1 MKTFFKELTKTI
13 PLPLMVTFALITPF
27 YLTLGCPIQ
36 FFTGVS
42 CLGCGMSRAALA
54 LLKCDFRLAF
64 EMHPMIFL
72 MIPTAVVIFLR
83 KKLPKK
89 LTVAFFT
96 VVSALMII
104 TYVYRLANGS
114 DVIYF
119 APENGFIYRLIKNIF
134 FN

>member
-1 MKTFFKELTKTI
+1 MKTFLKKLTEKI

-36 FFTGVS
+36 FFTGIS

-54 LLKCDFRLAF
+54 LLKCDFSLAF

-72 MIPTAVVIFLR
+72 MPLTAVVIFFG

-89 LTVAFFT
+89 LTVAFFA
-96 VVSALMII
+96 VISVLMII
-104 TYVYRLANGS
+104 TYIYRIATGS
-114 DVIYF
+114 DVIHF
-119 APENGFIYRLIKNIF
+119 APENGFIYRLIKSVF
-134 FN
+134 FK

>member
-1 MKTFFKELTKTI
+1 MKTFFKKLTKTI
-13 PLPLMVTFALITPF
+13 PLPLMLTFALITPF
-27 YLTLGCPIQ
+27 YLTFGCPIR
-36 FFTGVS
+36 FFTGIS

-72 MIPTAVVIFLR
+72 MPPTAIVIFLR

-89 LTVAFFT
+89 LTAVFFT

-104 TYVYRLANGS
+104 TYVYRLANGN
-114 DVIYF
+114 DVIRF
-119 APENGFIYRLIKNIF
+119 APENGYIYRLIKSIF
-134 FN
+134 IN